1 MKFLFISKTKAKQL
15 VFPFVLV
22 AGSLAAVGFA
32 GADREAPVIK
42 TKELTVAYGSIVT
55 ASDIKV
61 TDNKTPNNRLKV
73 TIANTNKSLTG
84 VGTYTIPVT
93 ATDAANNT
101 AEKTITVHVKDMK
114 AAQNSAAPSE
124 NGGEV

>member
-1 MKFLFISKTKAKQL
+1 MKFPLITKSKAKQL
-15 VFPFVLV
+15 ALPFVLV

-55 ASDIKV
+55 AQDIKV
-61 TDNKTPNNRLKV
+61 TDNKTPSNRLKV
-73 TIANTNKSLTG
+73 TLADTNNSLTS

-101 AEKTITVHVKDMK
+101 AET
-114 AAQNSAAPSE
+114 
-124 NGGEV
+124 

>member
-73 TIANTNKSLTG
+73 TCEYKQF
-84 VGTYTIPVT
+84 
-93 ATDAANNT
+93 TDRCWYLYYSC
-101 AEKTITVHVKDMK
+101 
-114 AAQNSAAPSE
+114 NSY
-124 NGGEV
+124 